1 MTNHENKK
9 NRSAIAF
16 KGGHRHN
23 IGAPVI
29 KAKNFKNTLYRLW
42 AYLKYQKFKLLLVVI
57 MVIVSSIFML
67 GGPYLI
73 GVAIYYYIIPRDI
86 KGLFNIIV
94 LLIAFYGL
102 GAFTNWLQMYLM
114 VGVAQN
120 IVFKIR
126 KDVFDKL
133 QSRL

>member
-67 GGPYLI
+67 GGLI
-73 GVAIYYYIIPRDI
+73 LLELLFITTLSPR
-86 KGLFNIIV
+86 
-94 LLIAFYGL
+94 Y
-102 GAFTNWLQMYLM
+102 
-114 VGVAQN
+114 
-120 IVFKIR
+120 
-126 KDVFDKL
+126 
-133 QSRL
+133 

>member
-42 AYLKYQKFKLLLVVI
+42 AYLKY
-57 MVIVSSIFML
+57 
-67 GGPYLI
+67 
-73 GVAIYYYIIPRDI
+73 
-86 KGLFNIIV
+86 
-94 LLIAFYGL
+94 
-102 GAFTNWLQMYLM
+102 
-114 VGVAQN
+114 
-120 IVFKIR
+120 
-126 KDVFDKL
+126 
-133 QSRL
+133 